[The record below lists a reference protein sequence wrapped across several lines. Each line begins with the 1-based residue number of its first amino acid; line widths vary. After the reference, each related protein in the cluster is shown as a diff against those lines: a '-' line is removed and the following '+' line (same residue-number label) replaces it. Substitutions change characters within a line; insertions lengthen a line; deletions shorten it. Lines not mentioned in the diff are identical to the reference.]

1 MAKKKKGG
9 KKRDE
14 DTLNT
19 IAVDMDVHKLIE
31 SARIEFEETQNEI
44 LRRLLGLE
52 GGPGFAGR
60 HVLPGA
66 PRRAKGGGAKEGGW
80 SKIGRHGH
88 EVFLPNGTLLR
99 AAYAGQTVEGVIE
112 DGMWVVAGERFN
124 SPSAALIAHVRTRE
138 GRKVN
143 LNGWRIWEVRVPGGD
158 RWLRLGE
165 V

>member
-9 KKRDE
+9 KKKE
-14 DTLNT
+14 EETLNT
-19 IAVDMDVHKLIE
+19 IAVDMDVHKIIE
-31 SARIEFEETQNEI
+31 SARIDFDESQNAI

-52 GGPGFAGR
+52 GGPS
-60 HVLPGA
+60 PIGA
-66 PRRAKGGGAKEGGW
+66 DPQGSLRRAKGGGAKDGGW
-80 SKIGRHGH
+80 SKIGRHGR

-112 DGMWVVAGERFN
+112 EGMWAVGGERFN

-138 GRKVN
+138 GRRVN
-143 LNGWRIWEVRVPGGD
+143 LNGWRIWEVRVPGGE